1 MLVTFAMAACCS
13 RQRSVSTFGM
23 TSMFVPVFHVRVLK
37 YTCVRTRVEA
47 QSDVLNHPP
56 IDLSPYHLPLAGLLI
71 KPRAHQFSRLA
82 VSILWCPG
90 MAFQG
95 WDRARAVMFT

>member
-1 MLVTFAMAACCS
+1 
-13 RQRSVSTFGM
+13 M